1 MKEKFNSVAQEYLK
15 ILVCL
20 ESVDRETKMYSGH
33 GDNYINDIKKTLSK
47 LKQLNNKQS
56 HTICI
61 VGLEKAGK
69 STFINALLGYQLV
82 PTAAERCTQ
91 VRTVLKPPLEDGDHQ
106 LFATVKFYDDEEF
119 RTFYDQMVKKTDDSQ
134 QKLDERKREVI
145 AAREALKV
153 KFPEEH
159 FRINN
164 WNDVERERTAI
175 CEQLNDYITGE
186 IYVNI
191 IKEISIY
198 TDKLPGM

>member
-1 MKEKFNSVAQEYLK
+1 
-15 ILVCL
+15 
-20 ESVDRETKMYSGH
+20 
-33 GDNYINDIKKTLSK
+33 
-47 LKQLNNKQS
+47 
-56 HTICI
+56 
-61 VGLEKAGK
+61 
-69 STFINALLGYQLV
+69 
-82 PTAAERCTQ
+82 
-91 VRTVLKPPLEDGDHQ
+91 
-106 LFATVKFYDDEEF
+106 VKFYDDEEF